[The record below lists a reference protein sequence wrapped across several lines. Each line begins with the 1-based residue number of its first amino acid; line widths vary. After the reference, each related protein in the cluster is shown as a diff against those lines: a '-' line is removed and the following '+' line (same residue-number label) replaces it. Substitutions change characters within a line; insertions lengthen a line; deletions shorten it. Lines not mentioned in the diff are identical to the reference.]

1 MDLKHHQWLL
11 LYHERENMNVEDD
24 EKKQDVFRFITLVI
38 INRKWIRTLF
48 LTVSFIRSYRHIVTQ
63 NICEHCYK
71 PFGWAMLNFLKNQRS
86 VIVDH
91 LEGRE
96 GEGSGKRGFW
106 GGEHMREWR
115 DISHHKPSLKGETWL
130 RIFTGN
136 WLTFDKVREDH

>member
-1 MDLKHHQWLL
+1 MDLEHHQWLL

-48 LTVSFIRSYRHIVTQ
+48 LTVSFIRSYRRIVTQ

-71 PFGWAMLNFLKNQRS
+71 PFGWAMLDFFKELGVSHCWSLRRAGGGG
-86 VIVDH
+86 
-91 LEGRE
+91 ERE
-96 GEGSGKRGFW
+96 KRIL

-115 DISHHKPSLKGETWL
+115 DISHYKQSLKGETWL
-130 RIFTGN
+130 RILTGN
-136 WLTFDKVREDH
+136 WLAFDKVREDH